1 MSRDRLAEL
10 LPHLPLLDALGDDE
24 HVTRAAEA
32 LGVPQPTVSRTLR
45 QLESRLGV
53 ALVARDGRGI
63 RLTDAARRML
73 PGVRVA
79 LRAAQDALDSLDD
92 ARSTVGLAFQNSL
105 GENLVPRLVRR
116 LREERPDIR
125 VQLWQGARDGCLAE
139 LDSGRTDLAIVSGAA
154 ATHPSGET
162 LHLYDEP
169 LVVVVP
175 EGHRL
180 ATAAR
185 VTLADVVGETHVTL
199 KPGYGLRRTL
209 EQLFA
214 AEGVPL
220 DIAFEGDDLRTLHGL
235 VAAGLGVAI
244 GPEVPHPLDG
254 CVQRPID
261 DPRAARDMG
270 VVFRAGPRPTA
281 VDDVIAVLRELTR
294 S

>member
-1 MSRDRLAEL
+1 MSRDRLADL

-24 HVTRAAEA
+24 HITRAAEA
-32 LGVPQPTVSRTLR
+32 LGVQQPTVSRALR

-53 ALVARDGRGI
+53 TLVIPDGRGI
-63 RLTDAARRML
+63 RLTGAARRML
-73 PGVRVA
+73 PAVRVS
-79 LRAAQDALDSLDD
+79 LRAAKDALDSLDGS
-92 ARSTVGLAFQNSL
+92 RSTVGLAFQNSL
-105 GENLVPRLVRR
+105 GEHLVPRLVRR

-125 VQLWQGARDGCLAE
+125 IELWQGARDACLAE

-154 ATHPSGET
+154 ATHPAHQSV
-162 LHLYDEP
+162 HLYDEP

-175 EGHRL
+175 ADHRL
-180 ATAAR
+180 ATAKR
-185 VTLADVVGETHVTL
+185 ITLADVFGETHVTL

-214 AEGVPL
+214 AEGAAL
-220 DIAFEGDDLRTLHGL
+220 DIAFEGDDIRTLHGL
-235 VAAGLGVAI
+235 VAAGLGIAV

-270 VVFRAGPRPTA
+270 VVFRPGARPT
-281 VDDVIAVLRELTR
+281 VLDDVIAVLVDLTR
-294 S
+294 P

>member
-32 LGVPQPTVSRTLR
+32 LGVPQPTVSRALR

-92 ARSTVGLAFQNSL
+92 ARSTVVLAFQNSL

-175 EGHRL
+175 EGAPARDGRAGHARGRRRRD
-180 ATAAR
+180 ARHAQAGVRTAPHAR
-185 VTLADVVGETHVTL
+185 AA
-199 KPGYGLRRTL
+199 LRRR
-209 EQLFA
+209 
-214 AEGVPL
+214 G
-220 DIAFEGDDLRTLHGL
+220 
-235 VAAGLGVAI
+235 
-244 GPEVPHPLDG
+244 
-254 CVQRPID
+254 
-261 DPRAARDMG
+261 RAARH
-270 VVFRAGPRPTA
+270 R
-281 VDDVIAVLRELTR
+281 LRG
-294 S
+294 